1 MILIKAL
8 MRKTRGL
15 KWRSEYLWHLVLFIG
30 GLAFGFSLLASLLAG
45 DIYDYQDTVI
55 QDDLPEIDAIVCLG
69 GGRGRIGAAGDLWYR
84 YWEAVQR
91 SRLDA
96 QKIPVLYFSGMGAQ
110 VSWPLLAKQIRK
122 EISQKVRPEDVVIER
137 ESSNTDANARWLA
150 RYAQNHQWKKILLL
164 TSSYHMK
171 RAQFIFDH
179 VLKAQEN
186 LIEIET
192 VSVYQEPF
200 AAHEWR
206 SDPHGV
212 RVTLMEYLKW
222 IYYRAIWQAL

>member
-96 QKIPVLYFSGMGAQ
+96 QKIP
-110 VSWPLLAKQIRK
+110 
-122 EISQKVRPEDVVIER
+122 
-137 ESSNTDANARWLA
+137 
-150 RYAQNHQWKKILLL
+150 
-164 TSSYHMK
+164 
-171 RAQFIFDH
+171 
-179 VLKAQEN
+179 EN
-186 LIEIET
+186 LLHTI
-192 VSVYQEPF
+192 SVKGK
-200 AAHEWR
+200 
-206 SDPHGV
+206 S
-212 RVTLMEYLKW
+212 TLTNRLTRELVN
-222 IYYRAIWQAL
+222 